1 MSRPKKEVVHPL
13 RPPYPASMRGNN
25 APGDLTAMKLEP
37 GMAEVLERQAL
48 DIFTLMANAG
58 HPFAKC
64 LSSILLTG
72 LDWGVNAQKKDPNA
86 SREPDRIIV

>member
-1 MSRPKKEVVHPL
+1 MNKRHVEAL
-13 RPPYPASMRGNN
+13 RPPYPSGMRSKS

-37 GMAEVLERQAL
+37 EMAEVLERQAL

-72 LDWGVNAQKKDPNA
+72 LDWGVAAQKKDSKDPNA
-86 SREPDRIIV
+86 PREPDRIIV